1 MIAQGHGVIG
11 QQRVR
16 SGDHGPLVDA
26 VEQGALELV
35 ASVQG
40 DDVVLL
46 LPGSPDG
53 CADACQTATAVRG
66 FETGIHAVIDAGKE
80 GMGIVH
86 MQEAQFQTII
96 RGCLV
101 VRRSA
106 GSQDKKKGTEEG
118 RER

>member
-11 QQRVR
+11 QQGVR
-16 SGDHGPLVDA
+16 SGDHGPFVDA
-26 VEQGALELV
+26 VEQGALELI

-40 DDVVLL
+40 NDVVLL
-46 LPGSPDG
+46 LPGSLDS
-53 CADACQTATAVRG
+53 CADACQTAAAVRG

-80 GMGIVH
+80 SMGIVH